1 MESTDEQSS
10 IIMVR
15 SVGEG
20 GGRGGVT
27 VVEGKYF
34 MLTLL
39 CACIE
44 VALHIYSSLHV
55 CYWIGLFWTHVLSN
69 RGWYVSR

>member
-15 SVGEG
+15 TVGEG

-27 VVEGKYF
+27 VVEGKCF

-39 CACIE
+39 CACTE
-44 VALHIYSSLHV
+44 VALHTYTV
-55 CYWIGLFWTHVLSN
+55 AGPACVLLD
-69 RGWYVSR
+69 WPILDTYLI